1 MNHQSADLLRAR
13 TTGFRCPS
21 GLPPRADRRAPP
33 TIRDVTDPL
42 PNLVLY
48 LREGC
53 HLCEETRGI
62 LEALLQDRARRGLP
76 TPRVVERDIDTDPAL
91 HDRYAFV
98 IPVVALGDQV
108 VELATSP
115 ARLRRLLA
123 DALDAGAPV

>member
-1 MNHQSADLLRAR
+1 MRDVNVTLGRAR
-13 TTGFRCPS
+13 LPAFRAV
-21 GLPPRADRRAPP
+21 PRDPP

-42 PNLVLY
+42 PDLVLY
-48 LREGC
+48 ARAGC

-62 LEALLQDRARRGLP
+62 LEAMLQDRASRGLA
-76 TPRVVERDIDTDPAL
+76 TPRLVERDIDTDPAL

-108 VELATSP
+108 IELATSP

-123 DALDAGAPV
+123 DALDARAPA